1 LKIRTKKN
9 KTFIGIGAILI
20 CILIISVLFSRFN
33 RGNTTAENRLG
44 VINPDGSVTI
54 LEPAESPDKDENW
67 ISALERRAEEVILEM
82 DGIEDVDV
90 IISKYDAGA
99 PTISVVIKTH
109 TGENLS
115 SDQVDA
121 LRKFLVSLISGANPE
136 GITIATVDGQVL

>member
-1 LKIRTKKN
+1 M
-9 KTFIGIGAILI
+9 ILI
-20 CILIISVLFSRFN
+20 CILISTILFSQIDFA
-33 RGNTTAENRLG
+33 NTSAENKLG

-54 LEPAESPDKDENW
+54 FEPAESPDKDENW
-67 ISALERRAEEVILEM
+67 ISALERQAEGAIIEM

-90 IISKYDAGA
+90 VISAFDVDA

-121 LRKFLVSLISGANPE
+121 MRKFLASLISGTNSE
-136 GITIATVDGQVL
+136 GITI